1 LYNKTRKL
9 RAQAQK
15 EQIMRNDHKV
25 SIPPAVM
32 TEIAGLFEQ
41 ILAKLEPYR
50 TPLTAEERKEMAI
63 IGDKTLAFL
72 EKGKEFI
79 DLYPDLVPAWSDKA
93 DFAVDFD
100 DVHNIT
106 PLKNLADQV
115 HEAIYNI
122 QYVAGNEAYH
132 WMLDFYHSAK
142 QAASRDVP
150 NAKIVAEDLGKRFQ
164 NRGRK
169 PSKPAD

>member
-1 LYNKTRKL
+1 
-9 RAQAQK
+9 
-15 EQIMRNDHKV
+15 MRNDHNV
-25 SIPPAVM
+25 SIPSDVL
-32 TEIAGLFEQ
+32 TELEGLFQQ

-50 TPLTAEERKEMAI
+50 TPLTAAERKEMAI

-72 EKGKEFI
+72 EKGKEFT
-79 DLYPDLVPAWSDKA
+79 DLYPDLVPTWSDKA

-100 DVHNIT
+100 EVHNIT
-106 PLKNLADQV
+106 PVKNLADQV

-142 QAASRDVP
+142 QAAARDVP
-150 NAKIVAEDLGKRFQ
+150 NAKIVAEELGKRFQ
-164 NRGRK
+164 TRGRK
-169 PSKPAD
+169 PSDPAE